1 MHDIKTLNPKQFNI
15 YSIMNFIS
23 SYSYSNMHRYTYNA
37 IIMSLLCY
45 YAIILLNHIFMRLLD
60 QVKLKLRFKHYS
72 PKTVESYVMW
82 IKRFILFHHKKHPK
96 DMGKTEIEAFLSDLA
111 QTRNVAASTQ
121 NQAFNALIFLY
132 NQVLEISLE
141 NQNIQAL
148 RAKQRFHLPTVLSK
162 NEVKLIIDCMDSSL
176 YRLILE
182 TIYAGG
188 LRLSE
193 ALNLRIKDL
202 DFDYNRMI
210 IWDSKSLQDRTLP
223 LAKKLI
229 KSYRQ
234 QIQRVKLM
242 HKKDLSRGFGTAELP
257 NALAR
262 KYPNALKESKW
273 QYLFPMSKVSQDP
286 KSAVIRRHHVLE
298 NTFSRNLK
306 KALKLSDIDKKVT
319 AHTFRHSY
327 ATHLL
332 QSGVDIR
339 TIQEMLGHKRL
350 ETTMIYTH
358 VVKELNQHNRFSPL
372 DYL

>member
-1 MHDIKTLNPKQFNI
+1 
-15 YSIMNFIS
+15 
-23 SYSYSNMHRYTYNA
+23 
-37 IIMSLLCY
+37 
-45 YAIILLNHIFMRLLD
+45 
-60 QVKLKLRFKHYS
+60 
-72 PKTVESYVMW
+72 MW

-111 QTRNVAASTQ
+111 RTRNVAASTQ

-148 RAKQRFHLPTVLSK
+148 RAKQRFHLPTVLSQ

-182 TIYAGG
+182 TIYASG

-193 ALNLRIKDL
+193 PLNLRIKDL
-202 DFDYNRMI
+202 DFDYNRLI
-210 IWDSKSLQDRTLP
+210 IWDSESLQDRTLP

-229 KSYRQ
+229 QAYRQ
-234 QIQRVKLM
+234 QIQRVKLLDQ
-242 HKKDLSRGFGTAELP
+242 KDLSLGYGTVELP
-257 NALAR
+257 NALTR
-262 KYPNALKESKW
+262 KYPNAIKESKW
-273 QYLFPMSKVSQDP
+273 QYLFPMSKVSKDP
-286 KSAVIRRHHVLE
+286 KTTVIRRHHVLE

-306 KALKLSDIDKKVT
+306 KAVVISGIDKKVT

-358 VVKELNQHNRFSPL
+358 VVKNQFKDIKSPL
-372 DYL
+372 DLLNL